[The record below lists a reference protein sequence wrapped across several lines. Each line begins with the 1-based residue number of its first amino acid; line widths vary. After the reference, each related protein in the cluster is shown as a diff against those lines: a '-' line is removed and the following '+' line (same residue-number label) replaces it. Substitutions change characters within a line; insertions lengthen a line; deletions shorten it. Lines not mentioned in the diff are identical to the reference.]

1 MGCDIHLF
9 VEQRRKVNGQLK
21 WISGD
26 YFKFNYYYES
36 GDSKDEYSLIE
47 LHGDR
52 NYSLFSTLAG
62 VRDYSEKNTPIS
74 EPKGVPN
81 DCCEYVKTQK
91 EYWDGDGHSHS
102 WFTLKELKDYQSTS
116 PLIHYSGVISPEDV
130 ENLDKHGKTPQSWCQ
145 GTNMVGYER
154 REWSE
159 PNDVL
164 VPLIEK
170 LQARAKELFQYDW
183 QVYNPENDDN
193 IRIVFWFDN

>member
-154 REWSE
+154 RE
-159 PNDVL
+159 
-164 VPLIEK
+164 
-170 LQARAKELFQYDW
+170 
-183 QVYNPENDDN
+183 
-193 IRIVFWFDN
+193 